1 MSHLSIFHF
10 TECDFLNLRSTESRN
25 KMSIPLNSKTST
37 TDKAKPANMI
47 RAIERVMRV
56 LDVLSKYSKG
66 ISLGDLA
73 AAVNLPKG
81 TVHRLLASLYF
92 FDVVR
97 QDSET
102 RKYSLG
108 FKLVELASILLDQ
121 IDIRREAEPFLVDL
135 SFKTKE
141 TVYLV
146 ILDRTEVVYIER
158 IEPDDP
164 NVGLKATSKVGQ
176 RNAANS
182 CSVGKVLLAYLSQHV
197 LEETLKDMPFLQK
210 TENTITD
217 PLQLKDHLQGV
228 RSRGY
233 AIDDEESEKGIRC
246 VAAPIFKESGK
257 AIAAISISGP
267 AIRVTRQCIQDV
279 FKDELMKTA
288 MQISRKLGYR
298 G

>member
-1 MSHLSIFHF
+1 
-10 TECDFLNLRSTESRN
+10 
-25 KMSIPLNSKTST
+25 MSIPSNSKAVPIS
-37 TDKAKPANMI
+37 KVKPNSMI
-47 RAIERVMRV
+47 QTIERVMLI
-56 LDVLSKYSKG
+56 LDVLSKNSKG

-81 TVHRLLASLYF
+81 TAHRLLSSLSY

-97 QDSET
+97 QEPET

-108 FKLVELASILLDQ
+108 FRLVELANILLEQ
-121 IDIRREAEPFLVDL
+121 IDIRKEAEPFLLDL
-135 SFKTKE
+135 SLKAKE

-146 ILDRTEVVYIER
+146 ILDRTEVVYIDR
-158 IEPDDP
+158 IEPNDP
-164 NVGLKATSKVGQ
+164 DLGLKAMSKVGQ

-182 CSVGKVLLAYLSQHV
+182 CSVGKVLLAYLPEQI
-197 LEETLKDMPFLQK
+197 LEETLKKMPFIPK

-217 PLQLKDHLQGV
+217 PMQLKEHLRGV
-228 RSRGY
+228 RNRGF

-246 VAAPIFKESGK
+246 VAAPIFKERGQ

-267 AIRVTRQCIQDV
+267 AIRVTRQRIQDA
-279 FKDELMKTA
+279 FKDQVTETA